1 MRQAV
6 DNTAEKQQGEE
17 GDDHHRKK
25 FHGQNIAKIL
35 DALEVGQNP
44 VKDKESSSPE
54 NQPDE
59 EKEEKT

>member
-17 GDDHHRKK
+17 GDDHHGKK
-25 FHGQNIAKIL
+25 FHGQDIAKIL
-35 DALEVGQNP
+35 HALEVGQNP
-44 VKDKESSSPE
+44 EKNKECPCPE
-54 NQPDE
+54 NQTDE